1 MLQDPLWGAWN
12 MPRKTETMKGKRF
25 LLMMMCTVCAMVQF
39 SSCDNDNGND
49 KVKVPDGD
57 NLDYLLKNGHK
68 AEYSGYFNG
77 KYVKYSEEGVH
88 NPDTHWYINGTLGCG
103 YNHYGCELRM
113 PFQNGDSLYMKV
125 SPISVGIWN
134 LTHYD
139 YELNRTGGNHELK
152 IENRTAGTSY
162 AVKGYRTEL
171 CIDRVITLDADMK
184 LPIVQGR
191 LDGCLYNEKDPSDS
205 IILKDVKFRF

>member
-1 MLQDPLWGAWN
+1 
-12 MPRKTETMKGKRF
+12 MKGKRF
-25 LLMMMCTVCAMVQF
+25 LLMMACTLCAMVQF
-39 SSCDNDNGND
+39 SSCNNDNNEND
-49 KVKVPDGD
+49 EVKVPDED
-57 NLDYLLKNGHK
+57 NLSYLRKNGHK

-77 KYVKYSEEGVH
+77 KYVKYSEENVR
-88 NPDTHWYINGTLGCG
+88 NPDTHWNISNNLGCG
-103 YNHYGCELRM
+103 YNHYECELRM
-113 PFQNGDSLYMKV
+113 PFQNGDSLYLKV

-152 IENRTAGTSY
+152 IENRAAGTSY

-191 LDGCLYNEKDPSDS
+191 ISGCLYNGKDPLDS
-205 IILKDVKFRF
+205 IIIKDVKFHF